1 MAVWTTLGGKLQS
14 LNILTKLDYKFPL
27 EKKAHSACLLPVILL
42 LPYFGRGHASFLIG
56 TAYTCLILLSANPIT
71 AFKNLGNKLA
81 ECYWRLTDPVLQFLI
96 RVYEPLDKLEK
107 SFMDL
112 QNLGIMLNQLIFF
125 GSCSALLLPGQPVT
139 GLYTLM
145 FYNVFAY
152 CVSYI
157 KELCEKEDWSP
168 YVNVAEHSNMKH
180 LAMTATKIALEWTKA
195 VTFII
200 TIVFMLLVFG
210 LEQGLE
216 HYKPTVSYTLIT
228 WVYYASTEKVF
239 VTLLSYFINYL
250 QLSIFEN
257 LEALWIPVIL
267 YLFTSS
273 MAFIVAILSMMFGR
287 FKFAVAALYLNVYI
301 RLKDLSMNHL
311 QELQAERA
319 VLSQFRY
326 ASREE
331 ISSLEDVCA
340 VCLSTMSFA
349 RVTPCHHLFHGDC
362 LRKCLKTSN
371 QCPICKRELKFD

>member
-1 MAVWTTLGGKLQS
+1 MLWYSQT
-14 LNILTKLDYKFPL
+14 
-27 EKKAHSACLLPVILL
+27 
-42 LPYFGRGHASFLIG
+42 PYQQFNCMLSF
-56 TAYTCLILLSANPIT
+56 
-71 AFKNLGNKLA
+71 
-81 ECYWRLTDPVLQFLI
+81 
-96 RVYEPLDKLEK
+96 
-107 SFMDL
+107 
-112 QNLGIMLNQLIFF
+112 QLVFF

-216 HYKPTVSYTLIT
+216 HYQPTVCYTIIT
-228 WVYYASTEKVF
+228 WLYYTATEKVF
-239 VTLLSYFINYL
+239 VILIGYLLNFL
-250 QLSIFEN
+250 QLPIFEN
-257 LEALWIPVIL
+257 LEALWLPVIL

-273 MAFIVAILSMMFGR
+273 LSFIIAILSIMFGR
-287 FKFAVAALYLNVYI
+287 FKFAVATLYLNVYI
-301 RLKDLSMNHL
+301 RLKELRLSYLNA
-311 QELQAERA
+311 LQAERA
-319 VLSQFRY
+319 VLNQFRF
-326 ASREE
+326 ASNEE

-340 VCLSTMSFA
+340 VCLSTMTFA
-349 RVTPCHHLFHGDC
+349 RVTPCHHLFHGEC
-362 LRKCLKTSN
+362 LRNCLKTSN